1 MMDKKQPMRWKQF
14 WRRIYFFFPVRLF
27 VGHLKTNHLILLS
40 WLIPFLIILNLF
52 GIRFGVPS
60 LFLAPE
66 YMGKINGY
74 AFLFLG
80 LVTGSFI
87 MAFHISSYVVMAHRY
102 PFIATVSKP
111 FYIYSLNNSFIPVVY
126 LTIYLFESFHFQ
138 TVYEYISAGQALLNL
153 VFLLLGVLIFV
164 YVSLGFFF
172 FLVRIWPR
180 FVGFEA
186 SRLREKRW
194 LRWIVR
200 ISEKDKQKKMEEAP
214 RENRG
219 PSKVEWY
226 ISSIS
231 STAQSR
237 DFSHFDKAYLTEVF
251 HRQHKN
257 ALYYVLLILTAII
270 IRGLIKDQP
279 RLILPAGASLLL
291 LFTLIL
297 LITSLFYIIFRRWTF
312 VAVLI
317 LLFVGNFASPFT
329 INSYNNNAYGLNYSN
344 KKATVDLHSHGNY
357 RADSLSTI
365 QILNRW
371 AAKNASPSG
380 KKPKMVIVC
389 ASGGGMKLA
398 MWTYYSLAYADSVT
412 NGRLLNHTQLFTGA
426 SGGMLGAAFLRE
438 LYLEKQE
445 GKIKKIFSEKYTSEI
460 TTDILNPVFYSFSM
474 SDWFFRL
481 QHFSY
486 NGHRYFKDR
495 AYMFEQTLN
504 RNLGPILDKP
514 LIAYRKPE
522 ENATIPML
530 ILTPTIISSG
540 SRMIISPVNVSY
552 LTKVPYSK
560 ELQNIEFRYK
570 YRKFGA
576 DSLRFLSAIRM
587 NASFPYVSPIIA
599 LPGHPR
605 LTLFDAGLNDNYGF
619 LTAYAFVMEFRN
631 WILQHTDGIVFI
643 RIDENDYITYQQRT
657 TFNDRILKPLG
668 VLFTDWISIQENNYL
683 PVVASLKKVLNG
695 KFNFISFRFGSVSKR
710 VSLSWHL
717 TKREKHILK
726 QAIYFPQNQRQLK
739 RLNQLLK

>member
-1 MMDKKQPMRWKQF
+1 MKLRVRWKKF
-14 WRRIYFFFPVRLF
+14 RKRVYFFFPIRLLM
-27 VGHLKTNHLILLS
+27 GYLKTSHLILLS
-40 WLIPFLIILNLF
+40 WLIPFLIILNQF

-60 LFLAPE
+60 LFLGPE

-74 AFLFLG
+74 SFLFLG

-111 FYIYSLNNSFIPVVY
+111 FYIYALNNSIIPV
-126 LTIYLFESFHFQ
+126 IYLFLYLIESTHFQ
-138 TVYEYISAGQALLNL
+138 TVYEFIPSGHVFINL
-153 VFLLLGVLIFV
+153 VSFLFGTIVFV
-164 YVSLGFFF
+164 YFSFAIFFVM
-172 FLVRIWPR
+172 VRVLPR
-180 FVGFEA
+180 IAVFET
-186 SRLREKRW
+186 SGLRKKRW
-194 LRWIVR
+194 LRWMAR

-214 RENRG
+214 HENRG

-231 STAQSR
+231 STSRSR
-237 DFSHFDKAYLTEVF
+237 DFSHFDRAYLSKIF
-251 HRQHKN
+251 HQQHRN
-257 ALYYVLLILTAII
+257 AFFYVLLILTFII
-270 IRGLIKDQP
+270 VRGLIKDQP
-279 RLILPAGASLLL
+279 QLILPAGASLLL

-297 LITSLFYIIFRRWTF
+297 LITSLFYIVFRRWTF
-312 VAVLI
+312 VAVLT

-329 INSYNNNAYGLNYSN
+329 INSYNNNAYGLNYQS
-344 KKATVDLHSHGNY
+344 KKARVNPLSHGNY
-357 RADSLSTI
+357 RTDSLSTI
-365 QILNRW
+365 KILNRW
-371 AAKNASPSG
+371 AAKNALPSG
-380 KKPKMVIVC
+380 EKPKMVIVC
-389 ASGGGMKLA
+389 ASGGGLKLA
-398 MWTYYSLAYADSVT
+398 MWTYYSLAYANRQT
-412 NGRLLNHTQLFTGA
+412 KGRLMRHIQLFTGA

-445 GKIKKIFSEKYTSEI
+445 GKVKKLFSEKYISEI
-460 TTDILNPVFYSFSM
+460 STGILNPVFYSFAM

-481 QHFSY
+481 QRFRY
-486 NGHRYFKDR
+486 NGYHYYKDR

-522 ENATIPML
+522 EEATIPML

-560 ELQNIEFRYK
+560 ELQNIEFRYN
-570 YRKFGA
+570 YREFGA

-587 NASFPYVSPIIA
+587 NASFPYVSPIVA
-599 LPGHPR
+599 LPGRPR

-619 LTAYAFVMEFRN
+619 LTAYAFVMEFRT
-631 WILQHTDGIVFI
+631 WILQHTSGIIFI

-668 VLFTDWISIQENNYL
+668 ILFTDWLSIQENNYL

-695 KFNFISFRFGSVSKR
+695 KFYFVSFRFGSIDKR

-717 TKREKHILK
+717 TKREKQILK
-726 QAIYFPQNQRQLK
+726 QAIYLPANQRQLK

>member
-1 MMDKKQPMRWKQF
+1 MNVDKHTGW
-14 WRRIYFFFPVRLF
+14 WRNFKKRIYFFFPVRLL
-27 VGHLKTNHLILLS
+27 VGYLRTNHLILLS
-40 WLIPFLIILNLF
+40 WLIPFLVVLNQF

-60 LFLAPE
+60 LFLGPE

-111 FYIYSLNNSFIPVVY
+111 FYIYSLNNSVIPFIY
-126 LTIYLFESFHFQ
+126 LTLYLFESFHFQ
-138 TVYEYISAGQALLNL
+138 TVYEFISVDQAFLNL
-153 VFLLLGVLIFV
+153 SFFLLGVLVFIYLSF
-164 YVSLGFFF
+164 GFFF
-172 FLVRIWPR
+172 FMVRIWPR
-180 FVGFEA
+180 FVGFET
-186 SRLREKRW
+186 SRLKKKRW
-194 LRWIVR
+194 LRWLAH
-200 ISEKDKQKKMEEAP
+200 ISEKDKQKKMEESP

-231 STAQSR
+231 STARSH
-237 DFSHFDKAYLTEVF
+237 DFSHFSKSYLTEVF
-251 HRQHKN
+251 HRQHRN
-257 ALYYVLLILTAII
+257 AFYYVLLILAAII
-270 IRGLIKDQP
+270 IRGLLKDQP
-279 RLILPAGASLLL
+279 KLILPAGASLLL

-312 VAVLI
+312 VAVLV

-344 KKATVDLHSHGNY
+344 KKATIYPHAHGNY
-357 RADSLSTI
+357 QADSLSTI

-371 AAKNASPSG
+371 AAKNALPSG

-398 MWTYYSLAYADSVT
+398 MWTYYSLAYADSAT
-412 NGRLLNHTQLFTGA
+412 NGRLIRHIQLFTGA

-445 GKIKKIFSEKYTSEI
+445 GKIQKLFSEKYISEI

-481 QHFSY
+481 QHFTY
-486 NGHRYFKDR
+486 NGHQYYKDR

-514 LIAYRKPE
+514 LIAYRRPE
-522 ENATIPML
+522 EKAIIPML

-552 LTKVPYSK
+552 LSKVPYSK
-560 ELQNIEFRYK
+560 ELQNIEFRYN

-587 NASFPYVSPIIA
+587 NASFPYVSPVVA
-599 LPGHPR
+599 LPGQPR

-619 LTAYAFVMEFRN
+619 LTTYAFVMEFRK
-631 WILQHTDGIVFI
+631 WILQHTDGLILL
-643 RIDENDYITYQQRT
+643 RIDENDYISYQQHT

-668 VLFTDWISIQENNYL
+668 VLFTDWLSIQENNYL
-683 PVVASLKKVLNG
+683 PIVASLKKTLNG
-695 KFNFISFRFGSVSKR
+695 RFYFISFRFGSVNKR

-717 TKREKHILK
+717 SKREKQILK
-726 QAIYFPQNQRQLK
+726 QAIYLPANQQQLK
-739 RLNQLLK
+739 QLNQLLK